1 MLSWCVVYRHSK
13 FSDLLL
19 GCEFVCVGMY
29 VYVYVYVYDYD
40 YDYDYDADD
49 DYYVG
54 LIIAEAAQ
62 AKC

>member
-1 MLSWCVVYRHSK
+1 
-13 FSDLLL
+13 
-19 GCEFVCVGMY
+19 VCVGMY
-29 VYVYVYVYDYD
+29 VYVYVYLYDYD